1 VLHHF
6 VTGPYLW
13 DSGWYA
19 SAIFQNG
26 FLLPNPPFLQHLLG
40 ASLFTQHLYLLVS
53 LASPAS
59 YLFGTHYHYFATVIG
74 ATYALTFA
82 GPFLCVMSIRR
93 EADRSV
99 WLALLA
105 TAAGFA
111 FTFSGAVISGLGY
124 PHFEAG
130 IAACFLM
137 FLGLHFLNLRRA
149 SWVALAIGLAIRE
162 DAGLHYA
169 GYLMLIALYQWR
181 SGAWPMPR
189 RTVMGAL
196 AISVAASVAMLAVQR
211 YYFPL
216 GASMFDKSFVG
227 TPPFAHV
234 NAAELSRRVSAF
246 LTGSPAIYVPAIV
259 VAVAALVA
267 RAPILLLGYAACV
280 PWVVLNVVFSL
291 TPAAETLSLYYGF
304 PLLVGLAWPI
314 VATHWMRTQPA
325 SRAKRY
331 AMPAFFA
338 AAIGSALV
346 LPHHRQVDASAI
358 AGGKLS
364 AAAYTRERECLEAEF
379 RFNPKLYADTYV
391 VAMFP
396 ASVPPARVLASAAE
410 IAAVDAEGLVFYEG
424 DRAAPYQDRAWTL
437 HLWYPTEVSVP
448 PIRLLTR
455 TPSRMAA
462 CLQAGTPASKRE

>member
-1 VLHHF
+1 
-6 VTGPYLW
+6 
-13 DSGWYA
+13 
-19 SAIFQNG
+19 
-26 FLLPNPPFLQHLLG
+26 
-40 ASLFTQHLYLLVS
+40 
-53 LASPAS
+53 
-59 YLFGTHYHYFATVIG
+59 
-74 ATYALTFA
+74 
-82 GPFLCVMSIRR
+82 MSIRR

-358 AGGKLS
+358 AGGKSVCGRVHARAGMPRSGVSIQPEALRRHLRRGDVSGIGS
-364 AAAYTRERECLEAEF
+364 AGSR
-379 RFNPKLYADTYV
+379 
-391 VAMFP
+391 
-396 ASVPPARVLASAAE
+396 ARV
-410 IAAVDAEGLVFYEG
+410 GGG
-424 DRAAPYQDRAWTL
+424 DCFG
-437 HLWYPTEVSVP
+437 
-448 PIRLLTR
+448 R
-455 TPSRMAA
+455 TPRGLCSTKVTGRLRIRTAPGRFT
-462 CLQAGTPASKRE
+462 CGTRQKSPFRRSGC